1 MTTIFFLRHAESL
14 ANELGVLA
22 GRTPGVRLS
31 ERGLKQAKG
40 LVKQLSNYR
49 FDVVISSPLERC
61 IQTIE
66 PFRKKA
72 DISTVEMEAFQE
84 MDYGN
89 WSGKNLKKLAQ
100 KKEWKI
106 IQNTPE
112 TFTFP
117 KGESFRNAAKRI
129 NNALI
134 SIERD
139 FKDQN
144 ILIVSHG
151 DIIKIAITLLLGLQ
165 LKNFQKI
172 TIDPASL
179 TAFNIDAQKLLFLNL
194 KSKGRWNVNLSQ
206 RFQLGGGTDR

>member
-22 GRTPGVRLS
+22 GRTPGIRLS
-31 ERGLKQAKG
+31 ERGSKQAKG
-40 LVKQLSNYR
+40 LVKQLSNYK
-49 FDVVISSPLERC
+49 FDVIISSPLERC

-72 DISTVEMEAFQE
+72 NITILEMEDFLE

-89 WSGKNLKKLAQ
+89 WSGKELKALAQ
-100 KKEWKI
+100 KKEWQI
-106 IQNTPE
+106 IQNYPE
-112 TFTFP
+112 RFTFA
-117 KGESFRNAAKRI
+117 KGESFKNAAKRVK
-129 NNALI
+129 NALD
-134 SIERD
+134 SIEKQ

-144 ILIVSHG
+144 VLIVSHG
-151 DIIKIAITLLLGLQ
+151 DIIKIAITVLLGLQ
-165 LKNFQKI
+165 LKHFQKI

-179 TAFNIDAQKLLFLNL
+179 TAFNIEAQKLLFLNQ
-194 KSKGRWNVNLSQ
+194 KCKKRWNGSLNQ